1 LQNGV
6 KLFLAENSVLVF
18 WHLRA
23 GHHGL
28 QSELELGS
36 GTASI
41 YGPVPDPDS
50 FLFGTA
56 SHNFRLK
63 GETSTRIDSYS
74 DGTAITPLG
83 DGGDPD
89 WLRRGPPLNIHNG
102 FFYAYGRTTPDPSL
116 QLPVRAD
123 WDQWAAWA
131 AQHPVAKRTQCT
143 SPLEK
148 LLNPDCRP
156 QQYGDRSRCASFEAP
171 LNGGCSC
178 PGGSACPVGF
188 RDPAPPPN
196 LRRHHKHY
204 VWLRAG
210 KTVGYVP
217 KDPHDRKGQPP
228 INLKYGILVPSRFLG
243 KPRERIPFDPSG
255 KVTVLS
261 RPPREFRNGLEPEM
275 SRVAAPPWFARSVEE
290 SMPRSLSAD
299 ANRANGGS
307 GAGRGR
313 GGKCGNLCSIERRR
327 RELIRRRP
335 LVVI

>member
-1 LQNGV
+1 MNFSGPLLTLLLTVGVAFAPTGSTEASTENPDDEKPPLGVLRLVDGDVRYSPNHQLHDPTKPWEEAEEGMDIEQGGVLATREGRAEVDLQNGV

-116 QLPVRAD
+116 QLPVRDD

-178 PGGSACPVGF
+178 PGGSACPAGF
-188 RDPAPPPN
+188 RDPAPPPISEGIISITYGSEQE
-196 LRRHHKHY
+196 R
-204 VWLRAG
+204 
-210 KTVGYVP
+210 P
-217 KDPHDRKGQPP
+217 SDMCRKIRTPA
-228 INLKYGILVPSRFLG
+228 KASRQ
-243 KPRERIPFDPSG
+243 
-255 KVTVLS
+255 
-261 RPPREFRNGLEPEM
+261 
-275 SRVAAPPWFARSVEE
+275 
-290 SMPRSLSAD
+290 
-299 ANRANGGS
+299 
-307 GAGRGR
+307 
-313 GGKCGNLCSIERRR
+313 SI
-327 RELIRRRP
+327 
-335 LVVI
+335 